1 MPFSNSLSLNVSNL
15 LARSWRI
22 VLLLSFL
29 LILSACENMGK
40 KSQDEKKPEAG
51 EAIEAAEGEGSAED
65 GEAKPSFVVM
75 PNPYVPGEVPS
86 QAKKEY
92 KKVKALMEK
101 KKWSD
106 AEGALQLMT
115 TTFPN
120 LSGPYINLGIVYQQ
134 LGQPEEAEKALKFA
148 IETNPQNLDAYT
160 QLGVLYRELGRFQD
174 AEQTYLAA
182 LKIWPHHLA
191 STLNLG
197 ILYDL
202 YMGRFED
209 ALKYYEL
216 SQNISGGEDRQLKG
230 WIADLTRRMQE

>member
-1 MPFSNSLSLNVSNL
+1 MQSSKSHFAKVLPGCRKYCQLGCLMAL
-15 LARSWRI
+15 I
-22 VLLLSFL
+22 VL
-29 LILSACENMGK
+29 ITACEGMGK
-40 KSQDEKKPEAG
+40 KPESDQADPEKSEGLTQEGDAQDG
-51 EAIEAAEGEGSAED
+51 AAAT
-65 GEAKPSFVVM
+65 PSFVVL
-75 PNPYVPGEVPS
+75 PNPYQAGEVPS

-101 KKWSD
+101 KKWKD

-115 TTFPN
+115 TTFPT
-120 LSGPYINLGIVYQQ
+120 LSGPYINLGIVYQA
-134 LGQPEEAEKALKFA
+134 LGQPDEAEKALQFA

-160 QLGVLYRELGRFQD
+160 QLGVLYREEGRFND
-174 AEQTYLAA
+174 AEQIYLAA
-182 LKIWPHHLA
+182 LKIWPHHLP

-209 ALKYYEL
+209 AMKYYEL

-230 WIADLTRRMQE
+230 WIADLSRRMKE